1 MITPIKYRHED
12 FNTFLNFASHV
23 DTTNNPQMQ
32 FLSRYADKAANDPSI
47 ENYDLLNQFLTN
59 RYYAENPAGNKL
71 MWDPTRSYAMQ
82 DRTTELTDR
91 YFHAGCVENTGGADG
106 SIFKSTN
113 IDGINTDGYAF
124 IPTPFVNFT
133 PGGFRWTRD
142 YGNLQNSIRLRLRFD
157 DLPANTFVPLFGYTY
172 QHTQEP
178 QAADGGY
185 YRPYH
190 RYFWVPTSSP
200 WGGAARTGTFWG
212 YPLGMTRPLG
222 ASSDSTNLYGSAG
235 KTSSYF
241 QNDFMRNTMIWFL
254 YAHDGN
260 GNGMV
265 ATCAGDADQ
274 SSPHEYRP
282 TNSHYGSNNG
292 YFDFVPPTK
301 LTDPLASGETLQ
313 DLWNSYGDGG
323 SRVSTTH
330 PVDWRSIYQYWVT
343 DHWGRVRNTGAKSY
357 ADRYSNG
364 SYDLINWAHPY
375 GKSGTIVSYDGSYGQ
390 YPGPFSF
397 NQMQLVAFGPVNNS
411 TFSTAQDIHVNVNML
426 TKANGRLSRYHITN
440 TTTSDS
446 NVAAC
451 QLRYTGD
458 ILGLKFRDV
467 PGQMYY
473 DRTGSRYRYCY
484 WTGTRCSSRME
495 NFGDSRLGNIS
506 TALVLRPTHTGGGEV
521 HDMSMVTYANE
532 GGYHMSEDSITR
544 KYHKDTSYVS
554 TDTTLYEFPTD
565 KHDTYD
571 VVGDA
576 RSNSGA
582 DVTGGWSGANK
593 LFDMDYE
600 TVCTDIVGGEQNAMY
615 IPFNDCAT
623 VTSTSDGYV
632 LNRLGITIRGVGM
645 NWPQEHLLK
654 LAVVDSTKNTTLLST
669 GDQDK
674 TLGAHVTESRRA
686 DVYEKYYD
694 FGGVIKQSDSSVF
707 TYDELRQGYLKV
719 WADPVPIP
727 IAVLNSPS
735 GGIFVGGS
743 NNYLPSGNTGGTN
756 RNTFTNT
763 AAHGLG
769 FRHPN
774 GSSFKNLMFDTD
786 MDTHSDDYFARS
798 GSVVWERLTIDTDA
812 QVGTIKIK
820 FGLRDI
826 LTQGTTRGTPN
837 LGIYWKTSSQSW
849 GATLHDFMNGYSY
862 TDGLFQRA
870 YYHRAQDNNYDDNIE
885 QEVTFGFSEGIDQ
898 VIIMAHNPTATTDD
912 TSKGFRIYNFE
923 VIL

>member
-12 FNTFLNFASHV
+12 FNTFLNFAAHV

-59 RYYAENPAGNKL
+59 RYYAENNAGHKL
-71 MWDPTRSYAMQ
+71 MWDPSRSYAMQ
-82 DRTTELTDR
+82 DRTTELSDR
-91 YFHAGCVENTGGADG
+91 YFYSGCVENTGGADG

-178 QAADGGY
+178 QAAAGGY

-190 RYFWVPTSSP
+190 RYFWVNTNKPYSN
-200 WGGAARTGTFWG
+200 GAKTTTFWG
-212 YPLGMTRPLG
+212 YPLGMTRPQG
-222 ASSDSTNLYGSAG
+222 ASSNSTNLYGSAS
-235 KTSSYF
+235 KTSSYL

-260 GNGMV
+260 GNGMI

-274 SSPHEYRP
+274 SSPHAYRP

-292 YFDFVPPTK
+292 YFDFVAPTK
-301 LTDPLASGETLQ
+301 LTAPLAAGETLQ

-343 DHWGRVRNTGAKSY
+343 DHWGRLRNTGNKTY
-357 ADRYSNG
+357 ADRYSHG
-364 SYDLINWAHPY
+364 SYNLINWAHPY
-375 GKSGTIVSYDGSYGQ
+375 GNSPYVISYDNSYGQ

-411 TFSTAQDIHVNVNML
+411 TFSTAQDIHVNVNTL

-440 TTTSDS
+440 TATSS
-446 NVAAC
+446 NNVAAC
-451 QLRYTGD
+451 QLRYSGD

-473 DRTGSRYRYCY
+473 DRTGSRYHYCY
-484 WTGTRCSSRME
+484 WNGWTCLSRTE

-521 HDMSMVTYANE
+521 HDMSMVTYTNA
-532 GGYHMSEDSITR
+532 GGYHMSEPSSTR
-544 KYHKDTSYVS
+544 KYHRNYSYVS
-554 TDTTLYEFPTD
+554 ADSTLYEFPTD

-571 VVGDA
+571 VVSEA
-576 RSNSGA
+576 RANDGA

-623 VTSTSDGYV
+623 VTGTSDGYV

-645 NWPQEHLLK
+645 NWPQAHRLK

-669 GDQDK
+669 GTQDK
-674 TLGAHVTESRRA
+674 TLGAHVTENRRA

-694 FGGVIKQSDSSVF
+694 FGGIIKQSDSSVF

-727 IAVLNSPS
+727 ITKLTSPT
-735 GGIFVGGS
+735 GGTTVGGS
-743 NNYLPSGNTGGTN
+743 NNYLPSGGTGGTN
-756 RNTFTNT
+756 RNSFINT
-763 AAHGLG
+763 ASHGLG
-769 FRHPN
+769 FLHPTT
-774 GSSFKNLMFDTD
+774 SEKNLMFDTD
-786 MDTHSDDYFARS
+786 MDTHSGDYFARS

-837 LGIYWKTSSQSW
+837 LGIYWKTSTQSW
-849 GATLHDFMNGYSY
+849 GATLHAFMNGYSY
-862 TDGLFQRA
+862 TDGLFQRT

-885 QEVTFGFSEGIDQ
+885 QEVTFGFSEGIHQ
-898 VIIMAHNPTATTDD
+898 VIVMAHNPTAISDN
-912 TSKGFRIYNFE
+912 TSKGFRIYNFD

>member
-12 FNTFLNFASHV
+12 FNTFLSFAAHV

-32 FLSRYADKAANDPSI
+32 FLSRFADKAANDPSI
-47 ENYDLLNQFLTN
+47 QNFDLLNQFLTN
-59 RYYAENPAGNKL
+59 RYYAENTAGNKL
-71 MWDPTRSYAMQ
+71 MWDPSRSYAMQ
-82 DRTTELTDR
+82 DRTTELSDR
-91 YFHAGCVENTGGADG
+91 YFWSGCVRNTGGNDG
-106 SIFKSTN
+106 TVFKSAN

-124 IPTPFVNFT
+124 IPTPYVNYA
-133 PGGFRWTRD
+133 PGSLGWTRD
-142 YGNLQNSIRLRLRFD
+142 RGNLQNSIRLRLKFD
-157 DLPANTFVPLFGYTY
+157 NLPANTFVPLFGYTY
-172 QHTQEP
+172 QHIHGP

-190 RYFWVPTSSP
+190 RWQYVSP
-200 WGGAARTGTFWG
+200 STPWQSGTRTNTYWGF
-212 YPLGMTRPLG
+212 PLGMTSPRA
-222 ASSDSTNLYGSAG
+222 ASSNNTNLYNNASR
-235 KTSSYF
+235 TSSYF
-241 QNDFMRNTMIWFL
+241 QNDFIRNTMIWFL

-260 GNGMV
+260 GNGMI

-274 SSPHEYRP
+274 SSPHAYRP
-282 TNSHYGSNNG
+282 TNSHFGSNNG
-292 YFDFVPPTK
+292 YFDFVAPTK
-301 LTDPLASGETLQ
+301 LTDPLEAGETLQ
-313 DLWNSYGDGG
+313 DLWNSYGDSG
-323 SRVSTTH
+323 SRTSTTH
-330 PVDWRSIYQYWVT
+330 PADWRNIYQYWVT
-343 DHWGRVRNTGAKSY
+343 DHWGRVRTQGNMGY
-357 ADRYSNG
+357 ADRYNHASF
-364 SYDLINWAHPY
+364 DVVNWSHPY
-375 GKSGTIVSYDGSYGQ
+375 GKSGTIVSYVNSYGN
-390 YPGPFSF
+390 YPGPFSY
-397 NQMQLVAFGPVNNS
+397 NQMQLVAYGPVNNS
-411 TFSTAQDIHVNVNML
+411 TFSTAQDIHVNVNTL
-426 TKANGRLSRYHITN
+426 TKANGRLSRYHITD
-440 TTTSDS
+440 TATSNN

-451 QLRYTGD
+451 QMRYSGD

-473 DRTGSRYRYCY
+473 DRIYNKYHYCY
-484 WTGTRCSSRME
+484 WTGIRCSSR
-495 NFGDSRLGNIS
+495 NTPHNSDLGNIS

-521 HDMSMVTYANE
+521 HDMSIVTYANE
-532 GGYHMSEDSITR
+532 NGYHMSEDSVTR
-544 KYHKDTSYVS
+544 KYHKNTSYVS
-554 TDTTLYEFPTD
+554 ADNTLYEFPTD

-571 VVGDA
+571 VVSEA

-623 VTSTSDGYV
+623 VTGTSDGYV

-645 NWPQEHLLK
+645 NWPQAHLLK
-654 LAVVDSTKNTTLLST
+654 LAVVDSTKTTTLLST
-669 GDQDK
+669 GTQDK
-674 TLGAHVTESRRA
+674 TIGAHVTENRRA

-727 IAVLNSPS
+727 ITKLTSPT
-735 GGIFVGGS
+735 GGTTVGGS
-743 NNYLPSGNTGGTN
+743 NNYLPSGSTGGTN
-756 RNTFTNT
+756 RNSFINT
-763 AAHGLG
+763 ASHGLG
-769 FRHPN
+769 FLHPTT
-774 GSSFKNLMFDTD
+774 SEKNLMFDTD
-786 MDTHSDDYFARS
+786 MDTHSGDYFARS

-826 LTQGTTRGTPN
+826 MTQGTTRGTPN

-849 GATLHDFMNGYSY
+849 GATLYDFMNGYSY

-870 YYHRAQDNNYDDNIE
+870 YYHRAQNNNYDDNIE
-885 QEVTFGFSEGIDQ
+885 QEVTFGFSEGIHQ
-898 VIIMAHNPTATTDD
+898 VIVMAHNPTATTDD